1 MTLASF
7 QAAFAAAVH
16 GSAGE
21 SPLAHLVR
29 QPGFAVYRNTVVK
42 ACADSL
48 RASYPAVAA
57 LVGEEWFG
65 AAAAVFVRAHPPR
78 VPILVEYGAE
88 LADFLRGFPPA
99 AELPYLA
106 DVARLDRFWTEAH
119 LAADEPPLRA
129 GTLAGLAPEALAAT
143 RLRPHASARWAWF
156 DAAPVA
162 TLWRRN
168 RRAAA
173 EDGCAGIEW
182 RGEGLL
188 LLRPHAEVIDVA
200 LDAAG
205 EAFLD
210 ACRDGAALGEAGMAA
225 LAVRSDADLSALLAA
240 LIEAGAFASPD
251 EPIGHPPKE
260 RER

>member
-16 GSAGE
+16 GSAAE
-21 SPLAHLVR
+21 SPLARLVR

-42 ACADSL
+42 ACVDAL

-57 LVGEEWFG
+57 LVGEEWFR
-65 AAAAVFVRAHPPR
+65 AAAAVFVREYPPR
-78 VPILVEYGAE
+78 VPMLVEYGAE
-88 LADFLRGFPPA
+88 LADFLRAFPPA

-129 GTLAGLAPEALAAT
+129 GALAGLAPEALAAT

-156 DAAPVA
+156 DAAPIA
-162 TLWRRN
+162 TLWQRN
-168 RRAAA
+168 RRSAA
-173 EDGCAGIEW
+173 EDGCADIEW
-182 RGEGLL
+182 RGEGVLV
-188 LLRPHAEVIDVA
+188 LRPHAEVIDVA

-205 EAFLD
+205 AAFLD
-210 ACRDGAALGEAGMAA
+210 ACRDGATLGEAGMVA
-225 LAVRSDADLSALLAA
+225 LAVRSDADLCALLAS
-240 LIEAGAFASPD
+240 LLEAGAFASPE
-251 EPIGHPPKE
+251 EPIRHPSQE